1 MTETTFEQPEPDDGR
16 PFDAEPWQT
25 RGMSTEAGRGWWSH
39 RIDPDQ
45 ALRWLR
51 AGVSEPIDA
60 VRWKIAG
67 VAPDT
72 VREWI
77 YAKIDARE
85 AVAWSELGFSV
96 VQARRHKRAGL
107 TAVQAY
113 GAARRDQMTRAPAA
127 PPPAGF
133 SRLRAQVYARTQR
146 PHQPGPHGPSPPFGL
161 GRGGPDPHSFMQT
174 VGRRDPRVVHSY
186 MQRQWFDDE
195 AIAWA
200 THGIEASDAL
210 AWKELGLTPAEAKRH
225 QERGMSAMQT
235 AKEWWQAG
243 IPFDEVADWIGAGL
257 TPKEAAEQRAKGVT
271 AERAA
276 VLRSL
281 RKHR

>member
-1 MTETTFEQPEPDDGR
+1 MTQTTFEQPEPDDGR

-25 RGMSTEAGRGWWSH
+25 RGMSAEDGRGWWRH
-39 RIDPDQ
+39 RIGPDQ

-85 AVAWSELGFSV
+85 AVTWSELGFSV
-96 VQARRHKRAGL
+96 VEARKHKRAGL

-113 GAARRDQMTRAPAA
+113 GRTQRVHTAGAPPASPAGGLTRAPQ
-127 PPPAGF
+127 AG
-133 SRLRAQVYARTQR
+133 RTQR
-146 PHQPGPHGPSPPFGL
+146 AHRAGWAPPSPPSGL

-186 MQRQWFDDE
+186 MHRQWFDDE

-210 AWKELGLTPAEAKRH
+210 AWKELGLTPTEAERH

-235 AKEWWQAG
+235 AKAWWQAG

-257 TPKEAAEQRAKGVT
+257 TPKEAAEQRANGVT

-281 RKHR
+281 RKQR